1 MNLSLMKM
9 IMIKMMMMKNVM
21 NMMIGKLPK
30 AMRMMIIKMVKMTD
44 SGGHWGHLWG
54 REGDGNRTEQ
64 VFSPTTIIVTIF
76 FKFFLQGSRFFH
88 KTTLIVTIF
97 FLLPAGEQ
105 IFSPITVISTVRCS
119 IPPTTRIPS
128 NPIHP
133 TQSHL

>member
-9 IMIKMMMMKNVM
+9 IMIKMMIMKNVM

-64 VFSPTTIIVTIF
+64 VFSPTT
-76 FKFFLQGSRFFH
+76 
-88 KTTLIVTIF
+88 LIVTIF
-97 FLLPAGEQ
+97 FPAWEQVFSTTNVIVILIFILVKESKHLKGLLKRGR
-105 IFSPITVISTVRCS
+105 S
-119 IPPTTRIPS
+119 
-128 NPIHP
+128 
-133 TQSHL
+133 